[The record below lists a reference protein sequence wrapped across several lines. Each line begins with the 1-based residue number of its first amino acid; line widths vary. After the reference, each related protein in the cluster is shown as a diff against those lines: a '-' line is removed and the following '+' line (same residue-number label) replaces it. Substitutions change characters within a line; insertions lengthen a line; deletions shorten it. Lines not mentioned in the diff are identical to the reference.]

1 MKKAKFKVG
10 DIVKR
15 KDLPQYNGNSIIV
28 TITAIDD
35 EYYYCG
41 HDDNGYVRLFQRS
54 TEDQF
59 EIYRQN
65 LIKRIL
71 KFLRKKKGGIV

>member
-1 MKKAKFKVG
+1 MKKPKFRIG
-10 DIVKR
+10 DVVIR

-41 HDDNGYVRLFQRS
+41 HDDKGYVRLFPRS
-54 TEDQF
+54 DEDQF
-59 EIYRQN
+59 KIYH
-65 LIKRIL
+65 KPSVFSKIL
-71 KFLRKKKGGIV
+71 KQLKKLKEG